1 MYNVLH
7 LCEKSVK
14 KYKRYFLLFQIYKNF
29 TIFAVNKMNCYGK

>member
-14 KYKRYFLLFQIYKNF
+14 KYKRYFLLFRMYKNF
-29 TIFAVNKMNCYGK
+29 TIFAAIELN